1 MKRSVFIFL
10 LCFPALLFAQ
20 TIISGG
26 NVSGVWNKCNSP
38 YLIQGN
44 PVIEENDSL
53 IIDAGVEIVFYSD
66 YYLSIYGNLVANG
79 IEEDSIVFSISNLNN
94 LKSPYTGKLYFISE
108 GSGYS
113 VINYAKLVGVNIES
127 AFNYQSIRIENT
139 KINNVVI
146 YNDGSTGGVY
156 FTNSKL
162 IECSIFSIG
171 NDYIINNSELIACS
185 IDFNSF
191 MGDEL
196 EMNDFIIRNSQG
208 YAINTW
214 ATSVILKNGIIKDN
228 FGGLNLDSDAGST
241 GGAQLENVTIEGC
254 YGAKALIV
262 YAVGFSLKNCE
273 IKNNSGGSVYSTDC
287 SVSINGCVFENN
299 IGANG
304 GGLCLENIYQYSN
317 SKIENTIF
325 RYNNASN
332 KGGGLFI
339 TGLYNAQ
346 LKLNNVQFYGNTSEY
361 GGGFYTG
368 HVYNGFTVKDITVYN
383 NSASVDGGGIYL
395 DEPTLE
401 ILLDGATIVNNLA
414 GNLGGGIFFNTGTI
428 APYPYNLRNNI
439 FRNNSP
445 SQIDGNDTSI
455 CHFEYSNIQDGW
467 PGTGNIDTD
476 PLFTDLANGD
486 FSLSWANFP
495 TNDATKSPCID
506 TGDPLSD
513 PDPDGTIADMGAY
526 FFNQSEPFE
535 PTILSITDIPAD
547 QGLTVDINW
556 KASITDDPTYNE
568 ITHYTIWRE
577 VTTSKSSWTYL
588 GAMTAD
594 YSTSYSYIAP
604 TLADSSEAGIPW
616 FTFKIIA
623 ETSDPVIYYECQ
635 PDSGY
640 SVDNLPPLAPTGLT
654 GSFNNNIV
662 TLNWDVSPDSD
673 FDHFNI
679 YKRDLSSSDP
689 FLFLTSTTLITISE
703 NWFEYSNIEYRVTT
717 VDINGNESDPGATWQ
732 TTVEPGFFANFK
744 VMLEGPFTGSM
755 MSTTLNEQDVIP
767 LSQPYNT
774 SPWNYNG
781 TESVTAIPS
790 PDIVD
795 WILLELRQAPY
806 VDYATSSTVVAR
818 KAAFLKSNGDIV
830 AMDGMTFPRF
840 DIVPSNDYYLAIW
853 HRNHLGVLSAQPIT
867 MEEDQMTYDFTTGP
881 DKYYHGIQ
889 GTKGLS
895 AGTWGMIAADLNG
908 DGIVDETDKSA
919 GWNVEAGK
927 SGYLFSDANLDAH
940 TNNNDKNQL
949 LYSNISLE
957 SQVPENYQFNCGDPL
972 YDYRDGKYYTTV
984 QIGNQCW
991 MAENINIGEMI
1002 CGIED
1007 QLDNGII
1014 EKYCYGNLSEYC
1026 DTMGGMYQWDEMMAY
1041 SSISGTQ
1048 GICPIGWHIPTD
1060 DEWCELEDF
1069 VDTGNIDCEELG
1081 WKGTDAGYRLKS
1093 SNGWLNNGNGGD
1105 DFGFTA
1111 LPAGYR
1117 SSADGNFYRL
1127 TKGSYLW
1134 SSDENDSGTA
1144 WRTGME
1150 YNFSS
1155 VSKAFQLKGDG
1166 RSVRCIKDLL

>member
-1 MKRSVFIFL
+1 MKRIAIFL
-10 LCFPALLFAQ
+10 VFSLPIFLFSQ
-20 TIISGG
+20 TIINGG

-38 YLIQGN
+38 YLIEETTT
-44 PVIEENDSL
+44 IEDGDTL
-53 IIDAGVEIVFYSD
+53 IIQAGVTVVFTQDVYIEIIGHILANGNEQDSVYFYLD
-66 YYLSIYGNLVANG
+66 TNYIYKEPYLGNLFFHSLDTNLLTFSYCSFDGVNFESSYCDAILNLNKSRISNSQMYFELCEGINFEYSLFQKTVISIYGAHINVNHTTFDESEIYANEFDQFQLVFNDFVFKNAPNG
-79 IEEDSIVFSISNLNN
+79 ALQTEFAVTKLTNGSFINNGGAVVSISDLGSNGHLILNN
-94 LKSPYTGKLYFISE
+94 
-108 GSGYS
+108 
-113 VINYAKLVGVNIES
+113 VNIENNNSGVS
-127 AFNYQSIRIENT
+127 AIGCVLNIDNCLI
-139 KINNVVI
+139 KNN
-146 YNDGSTGGVY
+146 NNGGVY
-156 FTNSKL
+156 ASD
-162 IECSIFSIG
+162 CYVSIRNCEIS
-171 NDYIINNSELIACS
+171 YNNSENGGGVYIYHSYMDSSGS
-185 IDFNSF
+185 IENS
-191 MGDEL
+191 
-196 EMNDFIIRNSQG
+196 I
-208 YAINTW
+208 
-214 ATSVILKNGIIKDN
+214 
-228 FGGLNLDSDAGST
+228 
-241 GGAQLENVTIEGC
+241 
-254 YGAKALIV
+254 
-262 YAVGFSLKNCE
+262 
-273 IKNNSGGSVYSTDC
+273 IKNNS
-287 SVSINGCVFENN
+287 
-299 IGANG
+299 
-304 GGLCLENIYQYSN
+304 
-317 SKIENTIF
+317 
-325 RYNNASN
+325 ASE
-332 KGGGLFI
+332 F
-339 TGLYNAQ
+339 
-346 LKLNNVQFYGNTSEY
+346 
-361 GGGFYTG
+361 
-368 HVYNGFTVKDITVYN
+368 
-383 NSASVDGGGIYL
+383 GGGIYFADL
-395 DEPTLE
+395 NGPCSPFL
-401 ILLDGATIVNNLA
+401 INNTQII
-414 GNLGGGIFFNTGTI
+414 NNESSNGGGIGMNFIDNTLAMKNCIISNNHVSNNGGGIYIEEYVGELQFSNLSITQNYAEIEGGGIYIEDHTI
-428 APYPYNLRNNI
+428 NPPVVTYPNNI
-439 FRNNSP
+439 IWGNSP
-445 SQIDGNDTSI
+445 DQIGGYNFDIYN
-455 CHFEYSNIQDGW
+455 FEYSNIQNGW
-467 PGTGNIDTD
+467 PGNGNIDAD
-476 PLFTDLANGD
+476 PLFTDPANGD
-486 FSLSWANFP
+486 YSLSWANFP

-513 PDPDGTIADMGAY
+513 PDPDGTTTDMGAH
-526 FFNQSEPFE
+526 FFNQSEPYE
-535 PTILSITDIPAD
+535 PTILSISDVPAD

-556 KASITDDPTYNE
+556 KASVTDDPTYNE
-568 ITHYTIWRE
+568 ITHYTIWRK
-577 VTTSKSSWTYL
+577 VSATKSSWAYM
-588 GAMTAD
+588 GAKTAD

-689 FLFLTSTTLITISE
+689 FLYLNSTIFNTFSDT
-703 NWFEYSNIEYRVTT
+703 WFDYANNEYKVTT
-717 VDINGNESDPGATWQ
+717 IDINGNESDPGATWQ
-732 TTVEPGFFANFK
+732 TTVEPGFFADIK

-781 TESVTAIPS
+781 TESVTTIPS

-806 VDYATSSTVVAR
+806 VDYATSSAVETR

-830 AMDGMTFPRF
+830 AMDGMTLPRF
-840 DIVPSNDYYLAIW
+840 DIVPSDDYYLVIW

-889 GTKGLS
+889 GTKDLS

-908 DGIVDETDKSA
+908 DGIVDETDKST

-949 LYSNISLE
+949 LYSNTSLE

-1155 VSKAFQLKGDG
+1155 VSKAFQLKSDG
-1166 RSVRCIKDLL
+1166 RSVRCVKD